1 MTKLTKQITTLKLQT
16 LDIVNKLSLE
26 TLNDTEL
33 AIFVDIVYQLETNK
47 VCSML
52 KAVEVC
58 GKSRSTVYKTIRKL
72 VKKNLLSIESSKI
85 DKRSYLLKLKI

>member
-16 LDIVNKLSLE
+16 IDIVNKLSLD

-47 VCSML
+47 V
-52 KAVEVC
+52 
-58 GKSRSTVYKTIRKL
+58 
-72 VKKNLLSIESSKI
+72 LSLIHI
-85 DKRSYLLKLKI
+85 

>member
-1 MTKLTKQITTLKLQT
+1 MTKLTKKISSLKTEVLEM
-16 LDIVNKLSLE
+16 VNKLSLDDF
-26 TLNDTEL
+26 NATEL
-33 AIFVDIVYQLETNK
+33 SIFIDIVYQLETKNI
-47 VCSML
+47 CSML

-72 VKKNLLSIESSKI
+72 IKKNLLAIESSKV